1 MDIFSILLWF
11 FVILGFG
18 IFAGSYFDAMWLP
31 TKRENYDRI
40 AKLSQLKPGMIFYD
54 IGSGS
59 ANMLF
64 YFSKKYNAN
73 CVGIEI
79 APFWYLYSKIKSLF
93 YRKVKIKYGNF
104 YKYDLSTA
112 DVVYAFLLPKN
123 YLKIKNKTDKELKV
137 GAKLVLSS
145 WPFKNSKPIK
155 VDGEGTLTPYYL
167 YINT

>member
-1 MDIFSILLWF
+1 MDIFSISLWF
-11 FVILGFG
+11 FVISGFG

-31 TKRENYDRI
+31 TKRANYDRI
-40 AKLSQLKPGMIFYD
+40 AKLSQLKPGMVFYD

-64 YFSKKYNAN
+64 YLSKKYNAD

-93 YRKVKIKYGNF
+93 YKKVKIKYGNF
-104 YKYDLSTA
+104 YKYNLSSA

-123 YLKIKNKTDKELKV
+123 YSKIKNKTDKELKM

-145 WPFKNSKPIK
+145 WPFENSKPIK
-155 VDGEGTLTPYYL
+155 IDVEGTLTAYYL